1 MKRSIGI
8 LVAAVMLF
16 SVAGCGKMSA
26 AGYYQD
32 GCGDYEKGDYEEAL
46 ADFQKA
52 LEKGLS
58 GEYLVYSYSYM
69 GHCYLKKED
78 SQSAEQYYQMALAT
92 GKEPA
97 MCYTNLGV
105 YYRKCGEYEQAEKYY
120 LLALEADDSYPEA
133 LTSLGVLYSVTGQA
147 EKALPLL
154 EKAITLSGEPSG
166 FHYANLSYAYAAAG
180 RTAEAREQL
189 LLAREKGYTLEDYAI
204 ILNYIEEK
212 EAEGSGKEPDNGR
225 QPGADVTQPPASV
238 TPVPTG
244 APAAS
249 ATPVPTGA
257 PAASAAPVPTGVP
270 EVSATPE
277 PARKPALS
285 SGRVIAIDPGHQKKS
300 NYEQEPVGPGASE
313 QKIKVS
319 SGTQGVTTKVP
330 EHQFNLE
337 LSLKLKDALEEAGY
351 QVVMTRETAEV
362 DLSNAER
369 AGIANDAKADI
380 FIRIHADG
388 AENKA
393 ANGISVLYPS
403 ERNPYVAALSPES
416 KKLAKSVLDG
426 LCDATG
432 ANRRGIV
439 ERDDLTGTNWAKMPV
454 IVVEAGFMTNEAE
467 EKKLLSKEYQAL
479 LVQGIVEGVQEYF
492 GE

>member
-1 MKRSIGI
+1 MKRIVGI
-8 LVAAVMLF
+8 LVILVML
-16 SVAGCGKMSA
+16 STVAGCGKMSA

-32 GCGDYEKGDYEEAL
+32 GCEDYEKGEYAEAL

-78 SQSAEQYYQMALAT
+78 FKSAEQYYQMALAT

-97 MCYTNLGV
+97 MCYTNLGI
-105 YYRKCGEYEQAEKYY
+105 YYRKCREYEQAERYY
-120 LLALEADDSYPEA
+120 RLALEADDSYPEA

-147 EKALPLL
+147 EEAVPLL
-154 EKAITLSGEPSG
+154 EKAISLSKEPSA

-180 RTAEAREQL
+180 RTEEAREKL
-189 LLAREKGYTLEDYAI
+189 LLAREKGYTSGDYAI
-204 ILNYIEEK
+204 ILNYIEER
-212 EAEGSGKEPDNGR
+212 EAEGAGKGPDDGR

-238 TPVPTG
+238 TPEPTG
-244 APAAS
+244 APEASVTPGPTGKPAAS
-249 ATPVPTGA
+249 ATPEPTKA
-257 PAASAAPVPTGVP
+257 PAVASG
-270 EVSATPE
+270 
-277 PARKPALS
+277 K
-285 SGRVIAIDPGHQKKS
+285 VIAIDPGHQKQS

-337 LSLKLKDALEEAGY
+337 LSLKLKDVLKEAGY

-369 AGIANDAKADI
+369 AGIANEAKADI

-479 LVQGIVEGVQEYF
+479 LVQGIVDGLQEYF

>member
-1 MKRSIGI
+1 MKRSIGSLVI
-8 LVAAVMLF
+8 LAVLF
-16 SVAGCGKMSA
+16 SLAGCGKMSA
-26 AGYYQD
+26 AGDYQD
-32 GCGDYEKGDYEEAL
+32 GCEKYEKGNYAEAL

-69 GHCYLKKED
+69 GHCYLKKEEF
-78 SQSAEQYYQMALAT
+78 QSAEQYYQMALAT

-97 MCYTNLGV
+97 MCYTNLGI
-105 YYRKCGEYEQAEKYY
+105 YYRKCGEYEQAERYY

-147 EKALPLL
+147 EKAVPLL
-154 EKAITLSGEPSG
+154 EKAVTISGEPSG
-166 FHYANLSYAYAAAG
+166 FHYANLSYAYATAG

-212 EAEGSGKEPDNGR
+212 EAEGNGKEPDDKQ
-225 QPGADVTQPPASV
+225 QPGADVTQTPASV
-238 TPVPTG
+238 TPVPTT
-244 APAAS
+244 APTAS
-249 ATPVPTGA
+249 ATPVPTGF
-257 PAASAAPVPTGVP
+257 PAA
-270 EVSATPE
+270 SATPE
-277 PARKPALS
+277 PIRKPAMS
-285 SGRVIAIDPGHQKKS
+285 SGKVIAIDPGHQKKS

-351 QVVMTRETAEV
+351 QVVMTRESAEV

-369 AGIANDAKADI
+369 AGVANEAKADI

-416 KKLAKSVLDG
+416 KKLAQSVLDA

-467 EKKLLSKEYQAL
+467 EKKLLSKEYQTL
-479 LVQGIVEGVQEYF
+479 LAQGIVEGVQEYF